1 MLESITRMHSNS
13 QMISESILRL
23 FDGLVKMQAEELTKE
38 LQALM
43 DENLTEEEKEL
54 LLQRILEGKLR
65 LRETRKQYRR
75 TKKQVNDI
83 YKKYWF
89 ERIRFAE
96 RSDGSPDMTLKMV
109 ATPPTDNNAFDD
121 CYRWGGAVDALAA

>member
-109 ATPPTDNNAFDD
+109 ATPPTDNNVFDD

>member
-65 LRETRKQYRR
+65 LTETRKQYRR

-109 ATPPTDNNAFDD
+109 ATPPTDNNVFDD